1 MDDFG
6 FGSANNGEPDEVQD
20 FLAREQQQFA
30 ELHGGTEE
38 QSVVNSDFG
47 ASNVNEVNCW
57 LLKEFYRERTKSSK
71 RSKGKGGH
79 WLIYRIATVIF
90 LLPQV
95 KWGELKRL

>member
-1 MDDFG
+1 MRYPVVAVFSTHLYVVPVFLVLIVAMDDFG

-47 ASNVNEVNCW
+47 ASNVNEVNC
-57 LLKEFYRERTKSSK
+57 
-71 RSKGKGGH
+71 
-79 WLIYRIATVIF
+79 
-90 LLPQV
+90 
-95 KWGELKRL
+95 